1 MACDDRRY
9 SRNGRRV
16 AVAESTLDVG
26 RKLVDLCRQGKN
38 VEAVETLYAPD
49 VVSVEVFGDEKMP
62 RRMQGVAAVKG
73 KNEWWLN
80 NHQIHGMTVNGP
92 FPHDGRFIVHYR
104 MDVTPNEGPMKGN
117 RMQFEEAGLYTVRDG
132 KVAEEEFFYHMG

>member
-1 MACDDRRY
+1 MSD
-9 SRNGRRV
+9 
-16 AVAESTLDVG
+16 STLEAG
-26 RKLVDLCRQGKN
+26 RKLVDFCRKGKN

-62 RRMQGVAAVKG
+62 RRIEGIPAVKG
-73 KNEWWLN
+73 KNEWWLG

-92 FPHDGRFIVHYR
+92 FPHDERFIVHYR
-104 MDVTPNEGPMKGN
+104 MDVTPTQGRMKGN

-132 KVAEEEFFYHMG
+132 KVVREEFFYHMGG